1 MSQPAISTVP
11 RSPTNAY
18 EKPEPPIDNSG
29 DERRLARWVV
39 CSAWPY
45 ANDRPHLGTFTH
57 LLSADVYTRYLR
69 LKGEDVVM
77 VSGSD
82 EHGAP
87 IEIEALKRGVSPRQL
102 TNKYHRIFVK
112 SLKAFNIQFDNYT
125 RTESPVHKTFVQD
138 FYRRLDKNGYIYT
151 ENIILPYCEN
161 DERFLPDRF
170 VEGECPYCHYP
181 QARGDQCDNCGRVL
195 DPKDLIKPY
204 CVICHQTPILKDSK
218 TWFFDLPKLSDQLEK
233 YVEENPN
240 LPENAR
246 NFSLSWIRDG
256 LKPRS
261 LTRDLTWGI
270 RAPFKGAEDKTIY
283 VWMEA
288 VLGYVSATKEWAE
301 KIKKP
306 NLWKKYWLDPESHNI
321 HFIGKDNIPFHVIVF
336 PGLLLASRKGYDLP
350 WEVSS
355 TEWVQF
361 DGQRFSKSRKIGV
374 WIDEAL
380 QLEDSEYWRYVLIS
394 LRPEQKD
401 TNFTWEE
408 FERKVNTEL
417 NDVLGNFIHR
427 TLTFINSRFGNVV
440 PNFRRDRKTDQEVL
454 RALEQSSSA
463 SDDRLRQFRLKE
475 ALEQVVQLAREGNR
489 YLNENEPWRTIK
501 TDPREAGQTLGIAV
515 QIVASI
521 AIQIQPF
528 LPKTATQIQKTLR
541 LRKRISWNQPD
552 EIALKP
558 GTRIRP
564 VKPLFHKVSAQD
576 LRAKLEEIRSERTPE
591 AEA

>member
-1 MSQPAISTVP
+1 M
-11 RSPTNAY
+11 
-18 EKPEPPIDNSG
+18 
-29 DERRLARWVV
+29 
-39 CSAWPY
+39 
-45 ANDRPHLGTFTH
+45 
-57 LLSADVYTRYLR
+57 SADVYARYLR

-87 IEIEALKRGVSPRQL
+87 IEVESLKRGISPRQL
-102 TNKYHRIFVK
+102 TDHYHQVFVD
-112 SLKAFNIQFDNYT
+112 SLKTFNIQFDNYT
-125 RTESPVHKTFVQD
+125 RTESPVHKEFVQD
-138 FYRRLDKNGYIYT
+138 FYRTLDKNGYVYA

-161 DERFLPDRF
+161 DHRFLPDRF
-170 VEGECPYCHYP
+170 VEGECPYCHYIP
-181 QARGDQCDNCGRVL
+181 ARGDQCDNCGRVL

-204 CVICHQTPILKDSK
+204 CVLDHSTPIMRESK
-218 TWFFDLPKLSDQLEK
+218 SWFFDLPKLADQLKK

-261 LTRDLTWGI
+261 LTRDLSWGI
-270 RAPFKGAEDKTIY
+270 PAPFKGAEDKTIY

-288 VLGYVSATKEWAE
+288 VLGYISATKEWAE
-301 KIKKP
+301 KTEKP
-306 NLWKKYWLDPESHNI
+306 DLWKKYWLDPASHNI

-336 PGLLLASRKGYDLP
+336 PGLLLASKQGYSLP

-380 QLEDSEYWRYVLIS
+380 QLEDAEYWRYALIS
-394 LRPEQKD
+394 LRPEQRD

-408 FERKVNTEL
+408 FERKINTEL

-427 TLTFINSRFGNVV
+427 TTTFISTRYNNKIPSFNQ
-440 PNFRRDRKTDQEVL
+440 DQPGDQDILRVL
-454 RALEQSSSA
+454 HESPKLIDEKLEH
-463 SDDRLRQFRLKE
+463 FRLKE

-489 YLNENEPWRTIK
+489 YLNENEPWQTIR
-501 TDPREAGQTLGIAV
+501 TDPSKAEQTIGIAA
-515 QIVASI
+515 QIVATI
-521 AIQIQPF
+521 AIELQPF
-528 LPKTATQIQKTLR
+528 LPNTSSEIQKSILTSQ
-541 LRKRISWNQPD
+541 KISWKQ
-552 EIALKP
+552 AGQTTLGP
-558 GTRIRP
+558 GRGIRP
-564 VKPLFHKVSAQD
+564 MKPLFHKISAKK
-576 LRAKLEEIRSERTPE
+576 LRARLEEIRSGTTPE
-591 AEA
+591 IEA